1 MASFERQKRKENA
14 MTNETTTPEPAP
26 ARDDADPAI
35 TEKKPVRKRPAK
47 KAAKKTAKAT
57 KKSATKGGTASN
69 TLGRLFDD
77 FLAYLPKVGKS
88 DGTVKSYSADL
99 TVARKHF
106 GDDALVTALTPRKI
120 TTYFASEAV
129 TRTRSGG
136 EKNAITVAK
145 IQRVF
150 RQAMEFAVA
159 SRVLDESPM
168 PEKE

>member
-14 MTNETTTPEPAP
+14 MTNETTTPEPA
-26 ARDDADPAI
+26 RDDAGPA
-35 TEKKPVRKRPAK
+35 TPAKKQVRKRPAK
-47 KAAKKTAKAT
+47 KAAEKTVKAT
-57 KKSATKGGTASN
+57 KKSATKGGAASN

-77 FLAYLPKVGKS
+77 FLAYLPRVGKS

-106 GDDALVTALTPRKI
+106 GDEALVTALTPRKI
-120 TTYFASEAV
+120 TTYFASDAV

-145 IQRVF
+145 LQRVF
-150 RQAMEFAVA
+150 RQAIEFAVA

-168 PEKE
+168 PEKK